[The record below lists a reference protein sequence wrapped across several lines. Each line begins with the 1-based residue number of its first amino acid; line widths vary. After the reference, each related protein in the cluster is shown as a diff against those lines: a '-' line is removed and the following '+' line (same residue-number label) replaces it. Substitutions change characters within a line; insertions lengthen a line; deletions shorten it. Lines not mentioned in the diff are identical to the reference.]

1 MRELL
6 EEILVEATPYLQNPE
21 WLRWRVSVLL
31 GEQTQLEKL
40 AEALEEAV
48 KAEADPTKR
57 TDLKIFLQYLKRRSR
72 RLGKT

>member
-21 WLRWRVSVLL
+21 WLRWRVSILL
-31 GEQTQLEKL
+31 GEQTRLEKL
-40 AEALEEAV
+40 TEALEEAV

-57 TDLKIFLQYLKRRSR
+57 TDLKIFLQYLRK
-72 RLGKT
+72 KV